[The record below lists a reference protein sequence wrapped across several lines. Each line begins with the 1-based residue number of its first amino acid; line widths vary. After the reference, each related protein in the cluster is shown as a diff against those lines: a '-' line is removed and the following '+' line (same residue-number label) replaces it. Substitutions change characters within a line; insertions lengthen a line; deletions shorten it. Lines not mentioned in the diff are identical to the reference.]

1 MKLYLIT
8 LVHEHDEGTVVS
20 PIVVMASSFD
30 GAELI
35 ADKVVQRLGERLGAD
50 MDVLGIDEL

>member
-20 PIVVMASSFD
+20 PIVVP
-30 GAELI
+30 AESKDEAESLADRI
-35 ADKVVQRLGERLGAD
+35 ADRFGIGWED
-50 MDVLGIDEL
+50 IDEIGEF